1 MREST
6 NFFSGHRYEKKK
18 ENAFFGVDA
27 SFAICVIC
35 VEFLG
40 LKVSDAKKCF
50 SGFGQSGMRSS
61 WTHALAIYSRDKDRK
76 MGTGRDTVES
86 ESWRKK
92 RIIIAVTRTSE
103 EKLSNKQG
111 PCK

>member
-40 LKVSDAKKCF
+40 LKVSNAKKCF

-76 MGTGRDTVES
+76 MGEIPLRVRVGG
-86 ESWRKK
+86 KK
-92 RIIIAVTRTSE
+92 E
-103 EKLSNKQG
+103 LLSPSQG
-111 PCK
+111 PVKKS